1 MIDDTVFQEP
11 SYSEETTF
19 NSSVSNLFAN
29 FSSGTGTVTSIV
41 QGVGISCNPNPIT
54 ASGTISLNATL
65 DNLSDVNITSA
76 QTNQSLVYD
85 GANWINQ
92 GMCGTSPLAFT
103 ALTDTPN
110 TLAGRNNNLIVVNAA
125 GNSVTTVN
133 NDYKN
138 SIVAG
143 AGIEV
148 IESTNAARILLD
160 ASTLI
165 ENFSSNNVDRFV
177 IEDSTGNNRRIRQS
191 NINNSGF
198 ANNSNYITLA
208 NLTASSPLT
217 YTTFG
222 TSLGAFGLCLGA
234 FDEVDFNNGVSGV
247 LPIAHGGTSAG
258 TSVGAREN
266 LGLVYNVDILQ
277 QSGPSFDN
285 TLFGDNIFL
294 QPSFFGLSIGTSG
307 SGYSVG
313 DAFLQYPTDYENISI
328 TITATGPGGGIST
341 FTSTDGGPSFLARGD
356 YPDTVLTWEVIQ
368 GPGSGGSFIVTPEI
382 NYINFG
388 VNTGSDGIGFR
399 SKYGNVEIKQ
409 SSGSSWQSIFPIT
422 VASID
427 DLITTGVSTGDI
439 FIYNGTSWIS
449 RTVAGAITIDAIGGT
464 SYSGTLDPVL
474 ISTGSAT
481 SISAGEFA
489 TLAGMQ
495 PSQGTIQ
502 QQLDDKVGTS
512 GVNPVLGDLIYYDTT
527 SSTAWMPLRI
537 GADNQILTSG
547 DGTSIPSYE
556 YLHDVLVPTTS
567 GLSPASS
574 IRVPV
579 LNGLSGAD
587 FSVPM
592 YAILDE
598 FTTGASNGIQVSS
611 TNQDLELN
619 LNNLNTP
626 GVFLNGNDK
635 LAYYANI
642 ASTTNNITLT
652 NFCESI
658 SGSGLCATSGN
669 ISVNFTGSLVQ
680 LPTYTAGTSPSG
692 VSGSLVYF
700 SNGDSGA
707 PCLGVHNGSCWH
719 RVVLGLP
726 ISP

>member
-19 NSSVSNLFAN
+19 NSSVANLFAN

-41 QGVGISCNPNPIT
+41 QGVGISCNPHPIT

-65 DNLSDVNITSA
+65 DNLSNVNITSA

-110 TLAGRNNNLIVVNAA
+110 TLSGRNNNLIVVNAA
-125 GNSVTTVN
+125 GTSVTTVN

-165 ENFSSNNVDRFV
+165 ENFSSNNGDRFV
-177 IEDSTGNNRRIRQS
+177 IEDNAGNNRRIRQS

-198 ANNSNYITLA
+198 TNNSNYISLA
-208 NLTASSPLT
+208 NLTAFSPIT
-217 YTTFG
+217 YTKFG
-222 TSLGAFGLCLGA
+222 TSLGAFGLCMA
-234 FDEVDFNNGVSGV
+234 FDEVNFDNGVSGI

-258 TSVGAREN
+258 TSAGAREN

-313 DAFLQYPTDYENISI
+313 DAHLHYPSDYENISI
-328 TITATGPGGGIST
+328 KITATGPGGGISA
-341 FTSTDGGPSFLARGD
+341 FTSTNGGPSFLARGD
-356 YPDTVLTWEVIQ
+356 YPDKKLTWEVIQ
-368 GPGSGGSFIVTPEI
+368 TSGGGGSFFVTPEI

-388 VNTGSDGIGFR
+388 VNTGSDGIGLR
-399 SKYGNVEIKQ
+399 NKNGNIEIKQ
-409 SSGSSWQSIFPIT
+409 STGFSWQRIFPIT
-422 VASID
+422 TASID
-427 DLITTGVSTGDI
+427 DLVTTGVSTGDI
-439 FIYNGTSWIS
+439 FIYNGTSWLAQPM
-449 RTVAGAITIDAIGGT
+449 TGAITIDASGNT
-464 SYSGTLDPVL
+464 SYSGTIEPTL
-474 ISTGSAT
+474 INTGSAT
-481 SISAGEFA
+481 SISPAEFA
-489 TLAGMQ
+489 TLDGMD
-495 PSQGTIQ
+495 PSKGTIQ
-502 QQLDDKVGTS
+502 EQIDGKVGTS
-512 GVNPVLGDLIYYDTT
+512 GINPVLGDLIYYDTT
-527 SSTAWMPLRI
+527 SPTAWMPLRI
-537 GADNQILTSG
+537 GADKQILTSG
-547 DGTSIPSYE
+547 DGTSIPTYE
-556 YLHDVLVPTTS
+556 YLRDVLVPTTS
-567 GLSPASS
+567 GLSPADS
-574 IRVPV
+574 INVPV
-579 LNGLSGAD
+579 LNGASGAD

-598 FTTGASNGIQVSS
+598 FTGTSNGIQVSAS
-611 TNQDLELN
+611 NQELELN
-619 LNNLNTP
+619 LNKLNTP
-626 GVFLNGNDK
+626 GVSLNGNDQ
-635 LAYYANI
+635 LAYYAS
-642 ASTTNNITLT
+642 AATTTNNTTLT

-658 SGSGLCATSGN
+658 SGSGLCATSGI
-669 ISVNFTGSLVQ
+669 ISVNFTDTVVQ
-680 LPTYTAGTSPSG
+680 LPTYTVGTSPAG
-692 VSGSLVYF
+692 VSSGSLVYF
-700 SNGDSGA
+700 SDGNAGA
-707 PCLGVHNGSCWH
+707 PCLGVHNGVCWLC
-719 RVVLGLP
+719 VALGDP
-726 ISP
+726 IST